1 MPKQLKEVAMIIKCR
16 EIEPSQN
23 GNQFPRAIVED
34 TSLGLL
40 VGTDISE
47 KCRFSD
53 AVTAMKQTAQSGDI
67 IVCPS
72 GVYHVNDDDDPN
84 ALWPGVMAERGFI
97 VRPIHGNT
105 FYYRYLAWYGR
116 GPGLKEL
123 RSGIANGTLPVPEY
137 SEEAEAQMCGLE
149 NSVEVAEESLA
160 TAETNLTIA
169 RSTLDGAWMK
179 LAEIGGDK
187 K

>member
-23 GNQFPRAIVED
+23 GNQFPCAIVED
-34 TSLGLL
+34 QGLGILMA
-40 VGTDISE
+40 TTTPE
-47 KCRFSD
+47 RCRFSD
-53 AVTAMKQTAQSGDI
+53 AVTAMKQTAMLGDI

-72 GVYHVNDDDDPN
+72 GVYRISPERGEL
-84 ALWPGVMAERGFI
+84 APGVMAERGFI
-97 VRPIHGNT
+97 VRPIHGHV
-105 FYYRYLAWYGR
+105 FYCRYLAWYGN

-137 SEEAEAQMCGLE
+137 SEESEAQIFSLE

-160 TAETNLTIA
+160 TAETNLTVA
-169 RSTLDGAWMK
+169 RCTLDGAWMK
-179 LAEIGGDK
+179 LAEIRGDK